1 MAEMIRF
8 EDFTFKYNSLSK
20 PTLVDINL
28 EIGVGE
34 RVLIA
39 GPSGSGKS
47 TLGHCLNGLIPS
59 AYKGEVKGRLT
70 VDGVEPHSKSIF
82 DLSSHVGTVLQD
94 QDGQFVGLSVGE
106 DVAFIDENKNIPRDE
121 MKHNVREALELVD
134 MQSLEKRS
142 PHELSGGQ
150 KQSVSLAGIM
160 MTDAKVLLFDE
171 PLANLDPASG
181 KKAMKVISEIHE
193 KTNRTI
199 VVIEHR
205 IEDVL
210 EAGFD
215 RVVIINEGRVV
226 ANGTP
231 MELLLGDDF
240 RKNGLRE
247 PLYVE
252 ALKYAGIELKD
263 GGKLTEKVGISPEEA
278 VALRRWSES
287 VVEKPRE
294 TRTDLLRVEGLDFSY
309 SEDEEILKGVDLHV
323 GEGEIVA
330 LLGNNGAGKS
340 TLSKAVT
347 GIVKSSKGKI
357 SLREEDIEK
366 WSIRRRGE
374 KIGYVMQNPNHMLTQ
389 ETLLDEAAFG
399 LKIRKVKDATERAER
414 ALMTCGLHRYRN
426 WPVSAL
432 SYGQKKRLSIAA
444 ILALDPEVLILDE
457 PTAGQDHKHY
467 VEFMEFVGEIA
478 EKGVGILLITHDMH
492 LALEYAHRAV
502 VLSGGRV
509 IADRGISSILGDRQ
523 IMERANLKET
533 SLSSLAEKAGIEP
546 VDLMNTFI
554 NYEHKEVRSHG

>member
-1 MAEMIRF
+1 MIKF
-8 EDFTFKYNSLSK
+8 EDFTFKYSSLSK
-20 PTLVDINL
+20 PTLMDINL
-28 EIGVGE
+28 EIEEGE

-59 AYKGEVKGRLT
+59 AYKGEIKGRLT
-70 VDGVEPHSKSIF
+70 VDGVEPHSRSIF

-106 DVAFIDENKNIPRDE
+106 DVAFIDENKNVPRDE
-121 MKHNVREALELVD
+121 MKGHVGQALSLVD
-134 MQSLEKRS
+134 MLSLEKRS

-181 KKAMKVISEIHE
+181 KKAMKVISEIHD
-193 KTNRTI
+193 KISRTI

-215 RVVIINEGRVV
+215 RVIIINEGRVV
-226 ANGTP
+226 ANGSP
-231 MELLLGDDF
+231 MELLLEDDF

-252 ALKYAGIELKD
+252 ALKYAGIELK
-263 GGKLTEKVGISPEEA
+263 GGGNLTGKEELSGREA
-278 VALRRWSES
+278 ESLRRWSES
-287 VVEKPRE
+287 VGEKPKKIKSN
-294 TRTDLLRVEGLDFSY
+294 LLRVESLDFSY
-309 SEDEEILKGVDLHV
+309 SEDEKILKGVDLHV
-323 GEGEIVA
+323 GRGEIVA

-347 GIVKSSKGKI
+347 GIVKNSKGKI
-357 SLREEDIEK
+357 TLDGEDIEK

-399 LKIRKVKDATERAER
+399 LKIRKIKNATERAEK

-467 VEFMEFVGEIA
+467 VEFMEFVGDIA

-502 VLSGGRV
+502 VLSGGEV
-509 IADRGISSILGDRQ
+509 IADREVSSILGDKD
-523 IMERANLKET
+523 IMKRANLKET
-533 SLSSLAEKAGIEP
+533 SLSSLAEKAGIKP

-554 NYEHKEVRSHG
+554 NYEHREVGADG